1 VSNSLIIE
9 NLSKTYANGVEAL
22 RGVSLTIPTGM
33 FGLLGPN
40 GAGKSTLMRTI
51 ATLQDPDAGSIR
63 LSLQTGDIDV
73 LRDKDAVRRVLGYLP
88 QDFGV
93 YPNVDA
99 VTMLNHFAA
108 LKGIADAKQR
118 TQTVEALLQR
128 VNLWGARNN
137 KLGGYSGGM
146 RQRFGIAQALLG
158 NPRLIIV
165 DEPTAGLDPEE
176 RNRFLNLLSE
186 IGEQVV
192 VILSTHIV
200 EDVADL
206 CTNMAII
213 ANGEVLHHGQP
224 LAAIESVRGKTWK
237 KVIERDQL
245 EHHQRDHQVISSR
258 WFAGRTLIHV
268 LADAWPDDS
277 FTPVEPGLEDVY
289 FTTLARSR
297 GRADAQ
303 TVRTP

>member
-9 NLSKTYANGVEAL
+9 NLSKTYANGVKAL

-51 ATLQDPDAGSIR
+51 ATLQDPDAGSIK
-63 LSLQTGDIDV
+63 LSLQSGDIDV

-118 TQTVEALLQR
+118 KQTVEALLQR
-128 VNLWGARNN
+128 VNLWDARKN

-192 VILSTHIV
+192 IILSTHIV

-213 ANGEVLHHGQP
+213 ANGELLHHGQP
-224 LAAIESVRGKTWK
+224 LAAIDSARGKTWK
-237 KVIERDQL
+237 KVIEREQL
-245 EHHQRDHQVISSR
+245 EGHQRDYQVISTR
-258 WFAGRTLIHV
+258 RFAGRTLIHV
-268 LADAWPDDS
+268 LADARPDES
-277 FTPVEPGLEDVY
+277 FAPVEPGLEDVY
-289 FTTLARSR
+289 FTTLARAR
-297 GRADAQ
+297 GTARVA
-303 TVRTP
+303 